1 MKKFNLIFI
10 LALLLGS
17 FIFPTRTLAS
27 TDPLNHVKND
37 LPQEELMNKDSKD
50 GENKGKVLNFK
61 EEKSKKLLM
70 QNPVGGTQKTFTVTK
85 RSLGST
91 EDGELVGE
99 YDTLFGAFGVLKQ
112 NDQAYEYV
120 ITVNKDYDIPE
131 DEAVWD
137 RSDVNILLRSA
148 QGNTYTLK
156 RLGTR
161 LIFYVSRNCK
171 MKTENII
178 LDGNKDGEL
187 TFLSVNGQLTLGSGT
202 VVQNFID
209 VPKYDGPAIYL
220 TGNSTLNIEDG
231 ALIQNNKGDSMG
243 GVIGDN
249 SNDTTIN
256 INGGT
261 FTGNSSV
268 KWGGVIGS
276 FGKVTIN
283 GGTFTGNKGE
293 QGAVVYSNGTLII
306 NGGTF
311 EGNQASYSGGVIAVG
326 GKANL
331 NVNGGTFKGNSA
343 KFGSAIYTSKTQN
356 AVIKDATIEG
366 NVSGFG
372 GIYVNGGSA
381 KIENVNFN
389 NNLAINRG
397 SAIYNRDANV
407 TVNNSTF
414 KDNGKMTDADG
425 TYTCIHGG
433 AIAVEKLNNKDTKL
447 TVIGSTFEGNK
458 VTKDGGAIHVSLADL
473 DISGST
479 FKENEAGNDGG
490 AICFQHGALN
500 IDGATFDNNK
510 SEARGGALFLYGQ
523 KSYTIKNSTIKNNKA
538 KDIGGGITALLG
550 NLTVESSTIESNNS
564 ESLGGGIASVA
575 QGKINLNKC
584 VIKNNIGLG
593 AGGAFVGTGGT
604 QIKGIVNIKG
614 TEFNG
619 NDTGKSGDQTKLLGG
634 GLYIDADIT
643 ANISDSSKFI
653 NNKSGMGGAI
663 FDASFD
669 YKNPADEAKYQNLTI
684 DKSTEFRGNIARTNL
699 YAPPINYDKFDKLKF
714 SDTSDIPHMKG
725 MSKSLLNN
733 YDINY
738 KGDFLII
745 YDANGGKFEDGKTE
759 KQEAQKV
766 NDEITI
772 PAGPVREGFKF
783 TGWRGTKLNADPA
796 SVNKVTLNP
805 GNKFKLDGNYI
816 FAAQWEKIES
826 KVKESKVKDKGYL
839 GTFTIKS
846 PDEFKKKIESHK
858 AYLAGYPD
866 QRVLPEGKMTRAE
879 AVALISRLEGYDLSD
894 SSSRI
899 FSDLKEGSWY
909 NKYINAAFEKG
920 ILVEKSGQDFRPDS
934 PITRA
939 EFAKL
944 IEFIDK
950 KNNSIAPFADVK
962 GHIYEDAINQA
973 YGNNRIAG
981 YPDGTFRPDAPITR
995 AEIVTILNNF
1005 YDRKADEKSLEG
1017 IENLGLL
1024 KHFTDLN
1031 ENHWAYYEIMEA
1043 ANSHECIR
1051 RNENGIVENWIRLIE
1066 DMVK

>member
-50 GENKGKVLNFK
+50 VENKGKVLNFK
-61 EEKSKKLLM
+61 EDKSKKLLM
-70 QNPVGGTQKTFTVTK
+70 QNPVGGTEKTFTVTK
-85 RSLGST
+85 RSVGST
-91 EDGELVGE
+91 GDGTLVGE
-99 YDTLFGAFGVLKQ
+99 FDTLFDAFGACEQ
-112 NDQAYEYV
+112 NDMANEYV
-120 ITVNKDYDIPE
+120 ITVNKDYDIPANE
-131 DEAVWD
+131 DVWS
-137 RSDVNILLRSA
+137 RQDVNILLKSA
-148 QGNTYTLK
+148 DGKTCTLK

-161 LIFYVSRNCK
+161 LIFYVAHNCK
-171 MKTENII
+171 MRVENII

-187 TFLSVNGQLTLGSGT
+187 TFLSENGQLTLGKGT

-209 VPKYDGPAIYL
+209 VPSYDGPAIL
-220 TGNSTLNIEDG
+220 VSSNCVLNIEDG
-231 ALIQNNKGDSMG
+231 AIIQNNNSDTQG
-243 GVIGDN
+243 GVIQARKD
-249 SNDTTIN
+249 STVN
-256 INGGT
+256 ISGGT
-261 FTGNSSV
+261 FKNNKSNTSD
-268 KWGGVIGS
+268 GGAIAASGVLNI
-276 FGKVTIN
+276 T
-283 GGTFTGNKGE
+283 
-293 QGAVVYSNGTLII
+293 
-306 NGGTF
+306 GGTF
-311 EGNQASYSGGVIAVG
+311 ENNEAKKTSGAIFIGKNNSASISNA
-326 GKANL
+326 
-331 NVNGGTFKGNSA
+331 TFKGNKAST
-343 KFGSAIYTSKTQN
+343 GGAIYSSKEFSVSNTTFENNTANWAGAIFSSKKLTLNDVTFKNNKVASAGGALYLQGG
-356 AVIKDATIEG
+356 AEIK
-366 NVSGFG
+366 
-372 GIYVNGGSA
+372 
-381 KIENVNFN
+381 
-389 NNLAINRG
+389 
-397 SAIYNRDANV
+397 
-407 TVNNSTF
+407 NSTF
-414 KDNGKMTDADG
+414 TENSS
-425 TYTCIHGG
+425 
-433 AIAVEKLNNKDTKL
+433 V
-447 TVIGSTFEGNK
+447 S
-458 VTKDGGAIHVSLADL
+458 DGGAVYSVDADI
-473 DISGST
+473 DIDNCT
-479 FKENEAGNDGG
+479 FEKNDS
-490 AICFQHGALN
+490 
-500 IDGATFDNNK
+500 K
-510 SEARGGALFLYGQ
+510 ARGGALLLGVQ
-523 KSYTIKNSTIKNNKA
+523 NNPTVNYTIKNSTIKNNKS
-538 KDIGGGITALLG
+538 KNIGGGITAILG
-550 NLTVESSTIESNNS
+550 TLTVENSSIEANNS
-564 ESLGGGIASVA
+564 DLLGGGIVSVA
-575 QGKINLNKC
+575 QTIVNLNKC
-584 VIKNNIGLG
+584 IIKNNTANG
-593 AGGAFVGTGGT
+593 AAGIFVGTGGS
-604 QIKGIVNIKG
+604 QSKGTVNIKG

-619 NDTGKSGDQTKLLGG
+619 NDTGSKQDQKTLAGG
-634 GLYIDADIT
+634 GIYIDEGVT
-643 ANISDSSKFI
+643 VNISDSSKFI
-653 NNKSGMGGAI
+653 DNKAGFGGAI
-663 FDASFD
+663 YNVSSD
-669 YKNPADEAKYQNLTI
+669 YKNPADETKYQNLSI
-684 DKSTEFRGNIARTNL
+684 DKTTLFKGNEARL
-699 YAPPINYDKFDKLKF
+699 GLFAPPINYDRFDKLKF

-759 KQEAQKV
+759 KQEAHKV

-783 TGWRGTKLNADPA
+783 TGWRGTKVTSDAA

-816 FAAQWEKIES
+816 FAAQWEKIER
-826 KVKESKVKDKGYL
+826 KVKDEGYL

-858 AYLAGYPD
+858 AYLAGYLD

-1005 YDRKADEKSLEG
+1005 YDRKADAKSLEG

-1043 ANSHECIR
+1043 ANSHEYIR

>member
-10 LALLLGS
+10 LAILLGI
-17 FIFPTRTLAS
+17 FVFPTRTLAS

-37 LPQEELMNKDSKD
+37 LPQEELVNKDSKD
-50 GENKGKVLNFK
+50 VENKGKVLNFK
-61 EEKSKKLLM
+61 EDKSKKLLM
-70 QNPVGGTQKTFTVTK
+70 QNPVGGTEKTFTVTK
-85 RSLGST
+85 RSVGST
-91 EDGELVGE
+91 GDGALVGE
-99 YDTLFGAFGVLKQ
+99 FDTLFDAFGVCAQ
-112 NDQAYEYV
+112 NDQSNEYV

-131 DEAVWD
+131 DEGVWS
-137 RSDVNILLRSA
+137 RQDVNILLKSA
-148 QGNTYTLK
+148 EGKTCTLK

-161 LIFYVSRNCK
+161 LIFYVSHDCK
-171 MKTENII
+171 MRVENII

-187 TFLSVNGQLTLGSGT
+187 TFVSENGQLTLGKGT

-209 VPKYDGPAIYL
+209 VPSYDGPAIYL
-220 TGNSTLNIEDG
+220 SGEGALNIEDG
-231 ALIQNNKGDSMG
+231 VAIKDNKSDLTDGYYAGVIYAAENSTVNIKGGEFTNNRSNEKSG
-243 GVIGDN
+243 GVIRSS
-249 SNDTTIN
+249 SN
-256 INGGT
+256 
-261 FTGNSSV
+261 
-268 KWGGVIGS
+268 
-276 FGKVTIN
+276 
-283 GGTFTGNKGE
+283 
-293 QGAVVYSNGTLII
+293 AVVNIS
-306 NGGTF
+306 GGTF
-311 EGNQASYSGGVIAVG
+311 ENNSAEKTGGVIQAY
-326 GKANL
+326 GK
-331 NVNGGTFKGNSA
+331 VNISGGTFKNNKASSGGAVYSS
-343 KFGSAIYTSKTQN
+343 GELSISKT
-356 AVIKDATIEG
+356 T
-366 NVSGFG
+366 F
-372 GIYVNGGSA
+372 
-381 KIENVNFN
+381 ENNT
-389 NNLAINRG
+389 
-397 SAIYNRDANV
+397 ANW
-407 TVNNSTF
+407 
-414 KDNGKMTDADG
+414 
-425 TYTCIHGG
+425 GG
-433 AIAVEKLNNKDTKL
+433 AIFASKKLTLNDVIFKNNKVNSAGGALYLQGEGYIKGSSFTENSAGVSGGAIYCKNANLD
-447 TVIGSTFEGNK
+447 IANSTFEGNN
-458 VTKDGGAIHVSLADL
+458 S
-473 DISGST
+473 
-479 FKENEAGNDGG
+479 GNDGG
-490 AICFQHGALN
+490 AICFQHGDLN

-564 ESLGGGIASVA
+564 GSSGGGIVSLA
-575 QGKINLNKC
+575 QTLINLNSC
-584 VIKNNIGLG
+584 TIKNNTANG
-593 AGGAFVGTGGT
+593 AAGAFIMTANSD
-604 QIKGIVNIKG
+604 IKGTVNIKG

-663 FDASFD
+663 FDAALSYD
-669 YKNPADEAKYQNLTI
+669 NPADTTKYQNLNI
-684 DKSTEFRGNIARTNL
+684 DSSTEFRGNIARANL

-738 KGDFLII
+738 KGDFLTI
-745 YDANGGKFEDGKTE
+745 YDANGGKFEDGKAEKTE
-759 KQEAQKV
+759 NHKD

-772 PAGPVREGFKF
+772 SAAPVREGYKF
-783 TGWRGTKLNADPA
+783 TGWKGTKVTSDAA
-796 SVNKVTLNP
+796 SAKEVTLKP
-805 GNKFKLDGNYI
+805 GDKFTIDGNYI

-866 QRVLPEGKMTRAE
+866 QKVLAEGKMTRAE

-920 ILVEKSGQDFRPDS
+920 ILVEKSGQDFRPDA

-944 IEFIDK
+944 IESIDK

-1005 YDRKADEKSLEG
+1005 YDRKADAKSLEG

>member
-50 GENKGKVLNFK
+50 VENKEKVLNFK
-61 EEKSKKLLM
+61 EDKSKKLLM
-70 QNPVGGTQKTFTVTK
+70 QNPVGGTEKTFTVTK
-85 RSLGST
+85 RSVGST
-91 EDGELVGE
+91 GNGALVGE
-99 YDTLFGAFGVLKQ
+99 FDTLFDAFGACEQ
-112 NDQAYEYV
+112 NDQSNEYV
-120 ITVNKDYDIPE
+120 ITVNKDYDIPANE
-131 DEAVWD
+131 DVWS
-137 RSDVNILLRSA
+137 RQDVNILLKSA
-148 QGNTYTLK
+148 DGKTCTLK

-161 LIFYVSRNCK
+161 LIFYVAHNCK
-171 MKTENII
+171 MRVENII

-187 TFLSVNGQLTLGSGT
+187 TFLSENGQLTLGKGT

-209 VPKYDGPAIYL
+209 VPSYDGPAIL
-220 TGNSTLNIEDG
+220 VSSNCVLNIEDG
-231 ALIQNNKGDSMG
+231 AIIQNNNSDTQG
-243 GVIGDN
+243 GVIQARKD
-249 SNDTTIN
+249 STVN
-256 INGGT
+256 ISGGT
-261 FTGNSSV
+261 FKNNKSNTSD
-268 KWGGVIGS
+268 GGAIAASGVLNI
-276 FGKVTIN
+276 T
-283 GGTFTGNKGE
+283 
-293 QGAVVYSNGTLII
+293 
-306 NGGTF
+306 GGTF
-311 EGNQASYSGGVIAVG
+311 ENNEAKKTSGAIFIGKNNSASISNA
-326 GKANL
+326 
-331 NVNGGTFKGNSA
+331 TFKGNKAST
-343 KFGSAIYTSKTQN
+343 GGAIYSSKEFSVSNTTFENNTANWAGAIFSSKKLTLNDVTFKNNKVASAGGALYLQGG
-356 AVIKDATIEG
+356 AEIK
-366 NVSGFG
+366 
-372 GIYVNGGSA
+372 
-381 KIENVNFN
+381 
-389 NNLAINRG
+389 
-397 SAIYNRDANV
+397 
-407 TVNNSTF
+407 NSTF
-414 KDNGKMTDADG
+414 TENSS
-425 TYTCIHGG
+425 
-433 AIAVEKLNNKDTKL
+433 V
-447 TVIGSTFEGNK
+447 S
-458 VTKDGGAIHVSLADL
+458 DGGAVYSVDADI
-473 DISGST
+473 DIDNCT
-479 FKENEAGNDGG
+479 FEKNDS
-490 AICFQHGALN
+490 
-500 IDGATFDNNK
+500 K
-510 SEARGGALFLYGQ
+510 ARGGALLLGVQ
-523 KSYTIKNSTIKNNKA
+523 NNPTVNYTIKNSTIKNNKS
-538 KDIGGGITALLG
+538 KNIGGGITAILG
-550 NLTVESSTIESNNS
+550 TLTVENSSIEANNS
-564 ESLGGGIASVA
+564 DLLGGGIVSVA
-575 QGKINLNKC
+575 QTIVNLNKC
-584 VIKNNIGLG
+584 IIKNNTANG
-593 AGGAFVGTGGT
+593 AAGIFVGTGGS
-604 QIKGIVNIKG
+604 QSKGTVNIKG

-619 NDTGKSGDQTKLLGG
+619 NDTGSKQDQKTLAGG
-634 GLYIDADIT
+634 GIYIDEGVT
-643 ANISDSSKFI
+643 VNISDSSKFI
-653 NNKSGMGGAI
+653 DNKAGFGGAI
-663 FDASFD
+663 YNVSSD
-669 YKNPADEAKYQNLTI
+669 YKNPADETKYQNLSI
-684 DKSTEFRGNIARTNL
+684 DKTTLFKGNEARL
-699 YAPPINYDKFDKLKF
+699 GLFAPPINYDRFDKLKF

-759 KQEAQKV
+759 KQEAHKV

-783 TGWRGTKLNADPA
+783 TGWRGTKVTSDAA

-826 KVKESKVKDKGYL
+826 KVKDEGYL

-1005 YDRKADEKSLEG
+1005 YDRKADAKSLEG

-1043 ANSHECIR
+1043 ANSHEYIR

>member
-50 GENKGKVLNFK
+50 VENKGKVLNFK
-61 EEKSKKLLM
+61 EDKSKKLLM
-70 QNPVGGTQKTFTVTK
+70 QNPVGGTEKTFTVTK
-85 RSLGST
+85 RSVGST
-91 EDGELVGE
+91 GDGTLVGE
-99 YDTLFGAFGVLKQ
+99 FDTLFDAFGACEQ
-112 NDQAYEYV
+112 NDMANEYV
-120 ITVNKDYDIPE
+120 ITVNKDYDIPANE
-131 DEAVWD
+131 DVWS
-137 RSDVNILLRSA
+137 RQDVNILLKSA
-148 QGNTYTLK
+148 DGKTCTLK

-161 LIFYVSRNCK
+161 LIFYVAHNCK
-171 MKTENII
+171 MRVENII

-187 TFLSVNGQLTLGSGT
+187 TFLSENGQLTLGKGT

-209 VPKYDGPAIYL
+209 VPSYDGPAIL
-220 TGNSTLNIEDG
+220 VSSNCVLNIEDG
-231 ALIQNNKGDSMG
+231 AIIQNNNSDTQG
-243 GVIGDN
+243 GVIQARKD
-249 SNDTTIN
+249 STVN
-256 INGGT
+256 ISGGT
-261 FTGNSSV
+261 FKNNKSNTSD
-268 KWGGVIGS
+268 GGAIAASGVLNI
-276 FGKVTIN
+276 T
-283 GGTFTGNKGE
+283 
-293 QGAVVYSNGTLII
+293 
-306 NGGTF
+306 GGTF
-311 EGNQASYSGGVIAVG
+311 ENNEAKKTSGAIFIGKNNSASISNA
-326 GKANL
+326 
-331 NVNGGTFKGNSA
+331 TFKGNKAST
-343 KFGSAIYTSKTQN
+343 GGAIYSSKEFSVSNTTFENNTANWAGAIFSSKKLTLNDVTFKNNKVASAGGALYLQGG
-356 AVIKDATIEG
+356 AEIK
-366 NVSGFG
+366 
-372 GIYVNGGSA
+372 
-381 KIENVNFN
+381 
-389 NNLAINRG
+389 
-397 SAIYNRDANV
+397 
-407 TVNNSTF
+407 NSTF
-414 KDNGKMTDADG
+414 TENSS
-425 TYTCIHGG
+425 
-433 AIAVEKLNNKDTKL
+433 V
-447 TVIGSTFEGNK
+447 S
-458 VTKDGGAIHVSLADL
+458 DGGAVYSVDADI
-473 DISGST
+473 DIDNCT
-479 FKENEAGNDGG
+479 FEKNDS
-490 AICFQHGALN
+490 
-500 IDGATFDNNK
+500 K
-510 SEARGGALFLYGQ
+510 ARGGALLLGVQ
-523 KSYTIKNSTIKNNKA
+523 NNPTVNYTIKNSTIKNNKS
-538 KDIGGGITALLG
+538 KNIGGGITAILG
-550 NLTVESSTIESNNS
+550 TLTVENSSIEANNS
-564 ESLGGGIASVA
+564 DLLGGGIVSVA
-575 QGKINLNKC
+575 QTIVNLNKC
-584 VIKNNIGLG
+584 IIKNNTANG
-593 AGGAFVGTGGT
+593 AAGIFVGTGGS
-604 QIKGIVNIKG
+604 QSKGTVNIKG

-619 NDTGKSGDQTKLLGG
+619 NDTGSKQDQKTLAGG
-634 GLYIDADIT
+634 GIYIDEGVT
-643 ANISDSSKFI
+643 VNISDSSKFI
-653 NNKSGMGGAI
+653 DNKAGFGGAI
-663 FDASFD
+663 YNVSSD
-669 YKNPADEAKYQNLTI
+669 YKNPADETKYQNLSI
-684 DKSTEFRGNIARTNL
+684 DKTTLFKGNEARL
-699 YAPPINYDKFDKLKF
+699 GLFAPPINYDRFDKLKF

-759 KQEAQKV
+759 KQEAHKV

-783 TGWRGTKLNADPA
+783 TGWRGTKVTSDAA

-826 KVKESKVKDKGYL
+826 KVKDEGYL

-1005 YDRKADEKSLEG
+1005 YDRKADAKSLEG

-1043 ANSHECIR
+1043 ANSHEYIR

>member
-37 LPQEELMNKDSKD
+37 LSQEELMNKDSKD
-50 GENKGKVLNFK
+50 VENKGKVLNFK
-61 EEKSKKLLM
+61 EDKSKKLLM

-187 TFLSVNGQLTLGSGT
+187 TFISVNGELTLGKGT

-209 VPKYDGPAIYL
+209 VTSYDGPAIYL
-220 TGNSTLNIEDG
+220 SGEGALNIEDG
-231 ALIQNNKGDSMG
+231 VAIKDNKSDLTDGYYAGVIYAAENSTVNIKGGEFTNNRSNEKSG
-243 GVIGDN
+243 GVIRSS
-249 SNDTTIN
+249 SN
-256 INGGT
+256 
-261 FTGNSSV
+261 
-268 KWGGVIGS
+268 
-276 FGKVTIN
+276 
-283 GGTFTGNKGE
+283 
-293 QGAVVYSNGTLII
+293 AVVNIS
-306 NGGTF
+306 GGTF
-311 EGNQASYSGGVIAVG
+311 ENNSAEKTGGVIQAY
-326 GKANL
+326 GK
-331 NVNGGTFKGNSA
+331 VNISGGTFKNNKASSGGAVYSS
-343 KFGSAIYTSKTQN
+343 GELSISKTTFEN
-356 AVIKDATIEG
+356 NT
-366 NVSGFG
+366 
-372 GIYVNGGSA
+372 A
-381 KIENVNFN
+381 KW
-389 NNLAINRG
+389 
-397 SAIYNRDANV
+397 
-407 TVNNSTF
+407 
-414 KDNGKMTDADG
+414 
-425 TYTCIHGG
+425 GG
-433 AIAVEKLNNKDTKL
+433 AIFASKKLTLNDVIFKNNKVNSAGGALYLQGGADIKD
-447 TVIGSTFEGNK
+447 STFTENSAG
-458 VTKDGGAIHVSLADL
+458 VSGGAIYCTNANL
-473 DISGST
+473 D
-479 FKENEAGNDGG
+479 
-490 AICFQHGALN
+490 

-510 SEARGGALFLYGQ
+510 SEARGGALFLSGQ
-523 KSYTIKNSTIKNNKA
+523 NNYSIKNSTIKNNKA

-564 ESLGGGIASVA
+564 ESLGGG
-575 QGKINLNKC
+575 
-584 VIKNNIGLG
+584 
-593 AGGAFVGTGGT
+593 
-604 QIKGIVNIKG
+604 
-614 TEFNG
+614 
-619 NDTGKSGDQTKLLGG
+619 
-634 GLYIDADIT
+634 LYIDADIT
-643 ANISDSSKFI
+643 ANISDTSKFI

-663 FDASFD
+663 FDAALSYD
-669 YKNPADEAKYQNLTI
+669 NPADTTKYQNLNI
-684 DKSTEFRGNIARTNL
+684 DISTEFRGNIARANL
-699 YAPPINYDKFDKLKF
+699 YTPPINYDSFDKLKF
-714 SDTSDIPHMKG
+714 SDASDIPHMKG

-759 KQEAQKV
+759 KQETHKV

-783 TGWRGTKLNADPA
+783 TGWRGTKLSADPA

-826 KVKESKVKDKGYL
+826 KVKDKGYL

-846 PDEFKKKIESHK
+846 PDEFKKKIGSHK

-866 QRVLPEGKMTRAE
+866 KKVLAEGKMTRAE

-950 KNNSIAPFADVK
+950 KNNSTSPFADVK

-1005 YDRKADEKSLEG
+1005 YDRKADAKSLEG

-1043 ANSHECIR
+1043 ANSHEYIR

>member
-50 GENKGKVLNFK
+50 VENKGKVLNFK
-61 EEKSKKLLM
+61 EDKSKKLLM
-70 QNPVGGTQKTFTVTK
+70 QNPVGGTEKTFTVTK
-85 RSLGST
+85 RSVGST
-91 EDGELVGE
+91 GDGALVGE
-99 YDTLFGAFGVLKQ
+99 FDTLFDAFGVCSQ
-112 NDQAYEYV
+112 NDQSNEYV

-131 DEAVWD
+131 DEGVWS
-137 RSDVNILLRSA
+137 RQDVNILLKSA
-148 QGNTYTLK
+148 EGKTCTLK

-161 LIFYVSRNCK
+161 LIFCVSHDCK
-171 MKTENII
+171 MRVENII

-187 TFLSVNGQLTLGSGT
+187 TFLSENGQLTLGKGT

-209 VPKYDGPAIYL
+209 VPSYDGPAIL
-220 TGNSTLNIEDG
+220 VSSNCVLNIEDG
-231 ALIQNNKGDSMG
+231 AIIQNNNSDTQG
-243 GVIGDN
+243 GVIQARKDSTVNISGGTFKNNKTNTSDGGAIAAYG
-249 SNDTTIN
+249 TIN
-256 INGGT
+256 IT
-261 FTGNSSV
+261 
-268 KWGGVIGS
+268 
-276 FGKVTIN
+276 
-283 GGTFTGNKGE
+283 
-293 QGAVVYSNGTLII
+293 
-306 NGGTF
+306 GGTF
-311 EGNQASYSGGVIAVG
+311 ENNEAKKTSGAIFIGKNDSASISNA
-326 GKANL
+326 
-331 NVNGGTFKGNSA
+331 TFKGNKA
-343 KFGSAIYTSKTQN
+343 
-356 AVIKDATIEG
+356 
-366 NVSGFG
+366 
-372 GIYVNGGSA
+372 
-381 KIENVNFN
+381 
-389 NNLAINRG
+389 
-397 SAIYNRDANV
+397 
-407 TVNNSTF
+407 ST
-414 KDNGKMTDADG
+414 
-425 TYTCIHGG
+425 GG
-433 AIAVEKLNNKDTKL
+433 AIYSSKEFSVSKTTFENNTANWGGAIFASKKLTLNDVIFKNNKVNSAGGALYLQGEGYIKGSSFTENSAGVSGGAIYCKNANLDI
-447 TVIGSTFEGNK
+447 VRSTFEGNNSGD
-458 VTKDGGAIHVSLADL
+458 DGGAIYCINA
-473 DISGST
+473 
-479 FKENEAGNDGG
+479 N
-490 AICFQHGALN
+490 LN
-500 IDGATFDNNK
+500 IDGATFDKNK
-510 SEARGGALFLYGQ
+510 SEARGGALFLSGQ
-523 KSYTIKNSTIKNNKA
+523 NNYSIKNSTIKNNKA

-550 NLTVESSTIESNNS
+550 NLTVENSSIESNNS

-593 AGGAFVGTGGT
+593 AGGAFVGTGGA

-619 NDTGKSGDQTKLLGG
+619 NDTAKNEEQKNILGG

-653 NNKSGMGGAI
+653 NNKAGVGGAI
-663 FDASFD
+663 FDAALSYD
-669 YKNPADEAKYQNLTI
+669 NPADTTKYQNLNI
-684 DKSTEFRGNIARTNL
+684 DSSTEFKGNVARTNL

-714 SDTSDIPHMKG
+714 SDTSDVPHMKG

-738 KGDFLII
+738 KGYFLTI
-745 YDANGGKFEDGKTE
+745 YDANGGKFEDGKAEKTE
-759 KQEAQKV
+759 NHKD

-772 PAGPVREGFKF
+772 SAAPVREGYKF
-783 TGWRGTKLNADPA
+783 TGWKGTKVTSDAA
-796 SVNKVTLNP
+796 SAKEVTLKP
-805 GNKFKLDGNYI
+805 GDKFTIDGNYI
-816 FAAQWEKIES
+816 FAAQWEKI
-826 KVKESKVKDKGYL
+826 ESKVKDKGYL

-973 YGNNRIAG
+973 YGNNHIAG

-1005 YDRKADEKSLEG
+1005 YNRKADAKSLEG

-1043 ANSHECIR
+1043 ANSHEYIR

>member
-10 LALLLGS
+10 LALLLGI

-50 GENKGKVLNFK
+50 VENKGEVLNFK
-61 EEKSKKLLM
+61 EDKSKKLLM
-70 QNPVGGTQKTFTVTK
+70 QNPMGGTQKTFTVTK
-85 RSLGST
+85 RTVGST

-120 ITVNKDYDIPE
+120 ITVNKDYDIPA

-156 RLGTR
+156 RIGTR
-161 LIFYVSRNCK
+161 VIFYVSRNCK

-187 TFLSVNGQLTLGSGT
+187 TLLSENGQLTLGNGT

-209 VPKYDGPAIYL
+209 VPTADGPAINL
-220 TGNSTLNIEDG
+220 ISGSTLNIEDG
-231 ALIQNNKGDSMG
+231 AKIQDNTGNYVGGIIEGDS
-243 GVIGDN
+243 
-249 SNDTTIN
+249 STTIN
-256 INGGT
+256 INGGI
-261 FTGNSSV
+261 FSGNSCA
-268 KWGGVIGS
+268 KFGGVIGS

-283 GGTFTGNKGE
+283 GGTFTGNKGNR
-293 QGAVVYSNGTLII
+293 GAVVYSNGTLNI

-311 EGNQASYSGGVIAVG
+311 EGNQASYSGGVIEVG
-326 GKANL
+326 SKANL
-331 NVNGGTFKGNSA
+331 NVNGGTFKGNSG
-343 KFGSAIYTSKTQN
+343 KFGSAIYTSNTNNVEIKN
-356 AVIKDATIEG
+356 AAIEG
-366 NVSGFG
+366 NASGFG
-372 GIYVNGGSA
+372 SIYFNGGSA
-381 KIENVNFN
+381 NVENVSFN
-389 NNLAINRG
+389 NNLAFNRG
-397 SAIYNRDANV
+397 SAIYNRDADV
-407 TVNNSTF
+407 TVNKSTF
-414 KDNGKMTDADG
+414 KDNGEMTDAEG

-433 AIAVEKLNNKDTKL
+433 AIAIEKLKNNDTKL
-447 TVIGSTFEGNK
+447 TVKSSTFEGNK
-458 VTKDGGAIHVSLADL
+458 AKKDGGAIHGSLANL
-473 DISGST
+473 DVSGST
-479 FKENEAGNDGG
+479 FKENKAGNDGG
-490 AICFQHGALN
+490 AICFQHGVLN
-500 IDGATFDNNK
+500 IDGTTFDNNK

-538 KDIGGGITALLG
+538 TQMGGGIAALFG
-550 NLTVESSTIESNNS
+550 NLTVENSIIEANNS
-564 ESLGGGIASVA
+564 GSSGGGIVSLA
-575 QGKINLNKC
+575 QNLINLNSC
-584 VIKNNIGLG
+584 TIKNNTANG
-593 AGGAFVGTGGT
+593 AAGAFIMTANSGINGT
-604 QIKGIVNIKG
+604 VNIKG

-619 NDTGKSGDQTKLLGG
+619 NDTGEIGDQTKLLGG
-634 GLYIDADIT
+634 GLYIDANTT
-643 ANISDSSKFI
+643 ANISEASKFI

-663 FDASFD
+663 FDASCD
-669 YKNPADEAKYQNLTI
+669 YNNPADEAKYQNLTI
-684 DKSTEFRGNIARTNL
+684 DKSTEFRGNIARANL
-699 YAPPINYDKFDKLKF
+699 FAPPINYDKFDKLKF

-759 KQEAQKV
+759 KQEAHKV

-783 TGWRGTKLNADPA
+783 TGWMGTKLSADPA

-826 KVKESKVKDKGYL
+826 KVKDKGYL

-846 PDEFKKKIESHK
+846 SDEFKKKIEIHK
-858 AYLAGYPD
+858 AYLAGYLD

-879 AVALISRLEGYDLSD
+879 AVSLISRLEGYDLSD

-981 YPDGTFRPDAPITR
+981 YPDGTFRPDASITR

>member
-50 GENKGKVLNFK
+50 VENKEKVLNFK
-61 EEKSKKLLM
+61 EDKSKKLLM
-70 QNPVGGTQKTFTVTK
+70 QNPVGGTEKTFTVTK

-91 EDGELVGE
+91 GNGALVGE
-99 YDTLFGAFGVLKQ
+99 FDTLFDAFGACEQ
-112 NDQAYEYV
+112 NDQSNEYV
-120 ITVNKDYDIPE
+120 ITVNKDYDIPANE
-131 DEAVWD
+131 DVWS
-137 RSDVNILLRSA
+137 RQDVNILLKSA
-148 QGNTYTLK
+148 DGKTCTLK

-161 LIFYVSRNCK
+161 LIFYVAHNCK
-171 MKTENII
+171 MRVENII

-187 TFLSVNGQLTLGSGT
+187 TFLSENGQLTLGKGT

-209 VPKYDGPAIYL
+209 VPSYDGPAIL
-220 TGNSTLNIEDG
+220 VSSNCVLNIEDG
-231 ALIQNNKGDSMG
+231 AIIQNNNSDTQG
-243 GVIGDN
+243 GVIQARKD
-249 SNDTTIN
+249 STVN
-256 INGGT
+256 ISGGT
-261 FTGNSSV
+261 FKNNKSNTSD
-268 KWGGVIGS
+268 GGAIAASGVLNI
-276 FGKVTIN
+276 T
-283 GGTFTGNKGE
+283 
-293 QGAVVYSNGTLII
+293 
-306 NGGTF
+306 GGTF
-311 EGNQASYSGGVIAVG
+311 ENNEAKKTSGAIFIGKNNSASISNA
-326 GKANL
+326 
-331 NVNGGTFKGNSA
+331 TFKGNKAST
-343 KFGSAIYTSKTQN
+343 GGAIYSSKEFSVSNTTFENNTANWAGAIFSSKKLTLNDVTFKNNKVASAGGALYLQGG
-356 AVIKDATIEG
+356 AEIK
-366 NVSGFG
+366 
-372 GIYVNGGSA
+372 
-381 KIENVNFN
+381 
-389 NNLAINRG
+389 
-397 SAIYNRDANV
+397 
-407 TVNNSTF
+407 NSTF
-414 KDNGKMTDADG
+414 TENSS
-425 TYTCIHGG
+425 
-433 AIAVEKLNNKDTKL
+433 V
-447 TVIGSTFEGNK
+447 S
-458 VTKDGGAIHVSLADL
+458 DGGAVYSVDADI
-473 DISGST
+473 DIDNCT
-479 FKENEAGNDGG
+479 FEKNDS
-490 AICFQHGALN
+490 
-500 IDGATFDNNK
+500 K
-510 SEARGGALFLYGQ
+510 ARGGALLLGVQ
-523 KSYTIKNSTIKNNKA
+523 NNPTVNYTIKNSTIKNNKS
-538 KDIGGGITALLG
+538 KNIGGGITAILG
-550 NLTVESSTIESNNS
+550 TLTVENSSIEANNS
-564 ESLGGGIASVA
+564 DLLGGGIVSVA
-575 QGKINLNKC
+575 QTIVNLNKC
-584 VIKNNIGLG
+584 IIKNNTANG
-593 AGGAFVGTGGT
+593 AAGIFVGTGGS
-604 QIKGIVNIKG
+604 QIKGTVNIKG

-619 NDTGKSGDQTKLLGG
+619 NDTGSKQDQKTLAGG
-634 GLYIDADIT
+634 GIYIDEGVT
-643 ANISDSSKFI
+643 VNISDSSKFI
-653 NNKSGMGGAI
+653 DNKAGFGGAI
-663 FDASFD
+663 YNVSSD
-669 YKNPADEAKYQNLTI
+669 YKNPADETKYQNLSI
-684 DKSTEFRGNIARTNL
+684 DKTTLFKGNEARL
-699 YAPPINYDKFDKLKF
+699 GLFAPPINYDRFDKLKF

-745 YDANGGKFEDGKTE
+745 YDANGGKFEDGKAEKTE
-759 KQEAQKV
+759 NHKD

-783 TGWRGTKLNADPA
+783 TGWRGTKLSADPA
-796 SVNKVTLNP
+796 SAKEVTLNP
-805 GNKFKLDGNYI
+805 GDKFTIDGNYI

-866 QRVLPEGKMTRAE
+866 QKVLAEGKMTRAE

-981 YPDGTFRPDAPITR
+981 YPDGTFRPDASITR

-1005 YDRKADEKSLEG
+1005 YNRKADAKSLEG

-1043 ANSHECIR
+1043 ANSHEYIR

>member
-50 GENKGKVLNFK
+50 VENKEKVLNFK
-61 EEKSKKLLM
+61 EDKSKKLLM
-70 QNPVGGTQKTFTVTK
+70 QNPVGGTEKTFTVTK

-91 EDGELVGE
+91 GNGALVGE
-99 YDTLFGAFGVLKQ
+99 FDTLFDAFGACEQ
-112 NDQAYEYV
+112 NDQSNEYV
-120 ITVNKDYDIPE
+120 ITVNKDYDIPANE
-131 DEAVWD
+131 DVWS
-137 RSDVNILLRSA
+137 RQDVNILLKSA
-148 QGNTYTLK
+148 DGKTCTLK

-161 LIFYVSRNCK
+161 LIFYVAHNCK
-171 MKTENII
+171 MRVENII

-187 TFLSVNGQLTLGSGT
+187 TFLSENGQLTLGKGT

-209 VPKYDGPAIYL
+209 VPSYDGPAIL
-220 TGNSTLNIEDG
+220 VSSNCVLNIEDG
-231 ALIQNNKGDSMG
+231 AIIQNNNSDTQG
-243 GVIGDN
+243 GVIQARKD
-249 SNDTTIN
+249 STVN
-256 INGGT
+256 ISGGT
-261 FTGNSSV
+261 FKNNKSNTSD
-268 KWGGVIGS
+268 GGAIAASGVLNI
-276 FGKVTIN
+276 T
-283 GGTFTGNKGE
+283 
-293 QGAVVYSNGTLII
+293 
-306 NGGTF
+306 GGTF
-311 EGNQASYSGGVIAVG
+311 ENNEAKKTSGAIFIGKNNSASISNA
-326 GKANL
+326 
-331 NVNGGTFKGNSA
+331 TFKGNKAST
-343 KFGSAIYTSKTQN
+343 GGAIYSSKEFSVSNTTFENNTANWAGAIFSSKKLTLNDVTFKNNKVASAGGALYLQGG
-356 AVIKDATIEG
+356 AEIK
-366 NVSGFG
+366 
-372 GIYVNGGSA
+372 
-381 KIENVNFN
+381 
-389 NNLAINRG
+389 
-397 SAIYNRDANV
+397 
-407 TVNNSTF
+407 NSTF
-414 KDNGKMTDADG
+414 TENSS
-425 TYTCIHGG
+425 
-433 AIAVEKLNNKDTKL
+433 V
-447 TVIGSTFEGNK
+447 S
-458 VTKDGGAIHVSLADL
+458 DGGAVYSVDADI
-473 DISGST
+473 DIDNCT
-479 FKENEAGNDGG
+479 FEKNDS
-490 AICFQHGALN
+490 
-500 IDGATFDNNK
+500 K
-510 SEARGGALFLYGQ
+510 ARGGALLLGVQ
-523 KSYTIKNSTIKNNKA
+523 NNPTVNYTIKNSTIKNNKS
-538 KDIGGGITALLG
+538 KNIGGGITAILG
-550 NLTVESSTIESNNS
+550 TLTVENSSIEANNS
-564 ESLGGGIASVA
+564 DLLGGGIVSVA
-575 QGKINLNKC
+575 QTIVNLNKC
-584 VIKNNIGLG
+584 IIKNNTANG
-593 AGGAFVGTGGT
+593 AAGIFVGTGGS
-604 QIKGIVNIKG
+604 QSKGTVNIKG

-619 NDTGKSGDQTKLLGG
+619 NDTGSKQDQKTLAGG
-634 GLYIDADIT
+634 GIYIDEGVT
-643 ANISDSSKFI
+643 VNISDSSKFI
-653 NNKSGMGGAI
+653 DNKAGFGGAI
-663 FDASFD
+663 YNVSSD
-669 YKNPADEAKYQNLTI
+669 YKNPADETKYQNLSI
-684 DKSTEFRGNIARTNL
+684 DKTTLFKGNEARL
-699 YAPPINYDKFDKLKF
+699 GLFAPPINYDRFDKLKF

-759 KQEAQKV
+759 KQEAHKV

-783 TGWRGTKLNADPA
+783 TGWRGTKVTSDAA

-826 KVKESKVKDKGYL
+826 KVKDEGYL

-1005 YDRKADEKSLEG
+1005 YDRKADAKSLEG

-1043 ANSHECIR
+1043 ANSHEYIR

>member
-50 GENKGKVLNFK
+50 VENKEKVLNFK

-91 EDGELVGE
+91 GDGALVGE
-99 YDTLFGAFGVLKQ
+99 YDTLYGAFGACEQ
-112 NDQAYEYV
+112 NDQSYEYV
-120 ITVNKDYDIPE
+120 ITVNNDYDIPA
-131 DEAVWD
+131 DEMVWS
-137 RSDVNILLRSA
+137 RQHVNILLKSA
-148 QGNTYTLK
+148 KGKTCTLK

-161 LIFYVSRNCK
+161 LIFYVAKDCK
-171 MKTENII
+171 MRVENII

-187 TFLSVNGQLTLGSGT
+187 TFLSENGQLTLGNGT

-209 VPKYDGPAIYL
+209 VPTADGPAILVYP
-220 TGNSTLNIEDG
+220 NCVLNIEEG
-231 ALIQNNKGDSMG
+231 AIVQDNTSNTQG
-243 GVIGDN
+243 GVIQARKDSTVNIRGGIFRN
-249 SNDTTIN
+249 NKSNTSDGGAIAASGVLN
-256 INGGT
+256 IT
-261 FTGNSSV
+261 
-268 KWGGVIGS
+268 
-276 FGKVTIN
+276 
-283 GGTFTGNKGE
+283 
-293 QGAVVYSNGTLII
+293 
-306 NGGTF
+306 GGTF
-311 EGNQASYSGGVIAVG
+311 ENNEAKKTSGAIFIGKNNSASISNA
-326 GKANL
+326 
-331 NVNGGTFKGNSA
+331 TFKGNKAST
-343 KFGSAIYTSKTQN
+343 GGAIYSSKEFSVSKTTFEN
-356 AVIKDATIEG
+356 NTAKWGGAIFASKKLTLNDSTFKNNKVISA
-366 NVSGFG
+366 G
-372 GIYVNGGSA
+372 GALYLQGGA
-381 KIENVNFN
+381 EIK
-389 NNLAINRG
+389 
-397 SAIYNRDANV
+397 
-407 TVNNSTF
+407 NSTF
-414 KDNGKMTDADG
+414 TENSS
-425 TYTCIHGG
+425 
-433 AIAVEKLNNKDTKL
+433 V
-447 TVIGSTFEGNK
+447 S
-458 VTKDGGAIHVSLADL
+458 DGGAVYSVDADI
-473 DISGST
+473 DIDNCT
-479 FKENEAGNDGG
+479 FEKNDS
-490 AICFQHGALN
+490 
-500 IDGATFDNNK
+500 K
-510 SEARGGALFLYGQ
+510 ARGGALLLGVQ
-523 KSYTIKNSTIKNNKA
+523 NNPTVNYTIKNSTIKNNKS
-538 KDIGGGITALLG
+538 KNIGGGITAILG
-550 NLTVESSTIESNNS
+550 TLTVENSSIEANNS
-564 ESLGGGIASVA
+564 DLLGGGIVSVA
-575 QGKINLNKC
+575 QTIVNLNKC
-584 VIKNNIGLG
+584 IIKNNTANG
-593 AGGAFVGTGGT
+593 AAGIFVGTGGS
-604 QIKGIVNIKG
+604 QIKGTVNIKG

-619 NDTGKSGDQTKLLGG
+619 NDTGSKQDQKTLAGG
-634 GLYIDADIT
+634 GIYIDEGVT
-643 ANISDSSKFI
+643 VNISDSSKFI
-653 NNKSGMGGAI
+653 DNKAGFGGAI
-663 FDASFD
+663 YNVSSD
-669 YKNPADEAKYQNLTI
+669 YKNPADETKYQNLSI
-684 DKSTEFRGNIARTNL
+684 DKTTLFKGNEARL
-699 YAPPINYDKFDKLKF
+699 GLFAPPINYDRFDKLKF

-759 KQEAQKV
+759 KQEAHKV

-783 TGWRGTKLNADPA
+783 TGWKGTKLSADPA

-816 FAAQWEKIES
+816 FVAQWEKIES
-826 KVKESKVKDKGYL
+826 KVKDEGYL

-846 PDEFKKKIESHK
+846 SGEFKKKIEIHK

-866 QRVLPEGKMTRAE
+866 QKVLAEGKMTRAE

>member
-187 TFLSVNGQLTLGSGT
+187 TFISVNGELTLGKGT

-209 VPKYDGPAIYL
+209 VTSYDGPAIYL
-220 TGNSTLNIEDG
+220 SGEGALNIEDG
-231 ALIQNNKGDSMG
+231 VAIKDNKSDLTDGYYAGVIYAAENSTVNIKGGEFTNNRSNEKSG
-243 GVIGDN
+243 GVIRSS
-249 SNDTTIN
+249 SN
-256 INGGT
+256 
-261 FTGNSSV
+261 
-268 KWGGVIGS
+268 
-276 FGKVTIN
+276 
-283 GGTFTGNKGE
+283 
-293 QGAVVYSNGTLII
+293 AVVNIS
-306 NGGTF
+306 GGTF
-311 EGNQASYSGGVIAVG
+311 ENNSAEKTGGVIQAY
-326 GKANL
+326 GK
-331 NVNGGTFKGNSA
+331 VNISGGTFKNNKASSGEAVYSS
-343 KFGSAIYTSKTQN
+343 GELSISKT
-356 AVIKDATIEG
+356 T
-366 NVSGFG
+366 F
-372 GIYVNGGSA
+372 
-381 KIENVNFN
+381 ENNT
-389 NNLAINRG
+389 
-397 SAIYNRDANV
+397 ANW
-407 TVNNSTF
+407 
-414 KDNGKMTDADG
+414 
-425 TYTCIHGG
+425 GG
-433 AIAVEKLNNKDTKL
+433 AIFASKKLTLDETTFKNNKVKSAGGALYLQGGGYIKGSSFTENSAGVSGGAIYCQNLKL
-447 TVIGSTFEGNK
+447 DLDGTTFTENSS
-458 VTKDGGAIHVSLADL
+458 VSDGGAIYCKNADL
-473 DISGST
+473 
-479 FKENEAGNDGG
+479 
-490 AICFQHGALN
+490 N
-500 IDGATFDNNK
+500 IYGATFDNNK
-510 SEARGGALFLYGQ
+510 SEARGGALFLSGQ
-523 KSYTIKNSTIKNNKA
+523 NAHTIKNITIKNNKA
-538 KDIGGGITALLG
+538 KDLGGGITSLLG
-550 NLTVESSTIESNNS
+550 NLTVEDSIIEANNS
-564 ESLGGGIASVA
+564 DSLGGGIVSVA
-575 QGKINLNKC
+575 QTIVNLNRC
-584 VIKNNIGLG
+584 TIKNNTANG
-593 AGGAFVGTGGT
+593 AGGVFVGTGGT
-604 QIKGIVNIKG
+604 SIKGTVNIKG

-619 NDTGKSGDQTKLLGG
+619 NDTGESGDQTNLLGG

-643 ANISDSSKFI
+643 ANISEASKFI

-663 FDASFD
+663 FDASID
-669 YKNPADEAKYQNLTI
+669 YKNPADETKYQNLTI
-684 DKSTEFRGNIARTNL
+684 DKTTLFKGNVARAGL
-699 YAPPINYDKFDKLKF
+699 YAPPINYDRFDKLKF

-745 YDANGGKFEDGKTE
+745 YDAKGGKFEDGKTE
-759 KQEAQKV
+759 KQESHKV

-783 TGWRGTKLNADPA
+783 TGWRGTKLSADPA

-826 KVKESKVKDKGYL
+826 KVDESKVKDKGYL

-858 AYLAGYPD
+858 AYLAGYPN
-866 QRVLPEGKMTRAE
+866 QKVLAEGKMTRAE

-1005 YDRKADEKSLEG
+1005 YDRKADAKSLEG

>member
-70 QNPVGGTQKTFTVTK
+70 QNPVGGTEKTFTVTK
-85 RSLGST
+85 RSVGST
-91 EDGELVGE
+91 GDGTLVGE
-99 YDTLFGAFGVLKQ
+99 FDTLFDAFGACEQ
-112 NDQAYEYV
+112 NDMANEYV
-120 ITVNKDYDIPE
+120 ITVNKDYVIPE
-131 DEAVWD
+131 DEGVWS
-137 RSDVNILLRSA
+137 RHDVNIILKSA
-148 QGNTYTLK
+148 QGKKCTLK

-161 LIFYVSRNCK
+161 LIFYVAKDCK
-171 MKTENII
+171 MQVENII

-187 TFLSVNGQLTLGSGT
+187 TFLSDNGQLTLGNGT

-209 VPKYDGPAIYL
+209 VPTADGPAILVYP
-220 TGNSTLNIEDG
+220 NCVLNIEEG
-231 ALIQNNKGDSMG
+231 AIVQDNTSNTQG
-243 GVIGDN
+243 GVIQARKDSTVNIRGGIFRN
-249 SNDTTIN
+249 NKSNTSDGGAIAASGVLN
-256 INGGT
+256 IT
-261 FTGNSSV
+261 
-268 KWGGVIGS
+268 
-276 FGKVTIN
+276 
-283 GGTFTGNKGE
+283 
-293 QGAVVYSNGTLII
+293 
-306 NGGTF
+306 GGTF
-311 EGNQASYSGGVIAVG
+311 ENNEAKKTSGAIFIGKNNSASISNA
-326 GKANL
+326 
-331 NVNGGTFKGNSA
+331 TFKGNKAST
-343 KFGSAIYTSKTQN
+343 GGAIYSSKEFSVSKTTFEN
-356 AVIKDATIEG
+356 NTAKW
-366 NVSGFG
+366 G
-372 GIYVNGGSA
+372 G
-381 KIENVNFN
+381 
-389 NNLAINRG
+389 AIFASKKLTLN
-397 SAIYNRDANV
+397 D
-407 TVNNSTF
+407 STF
-414 KDNGKMTDADG
+414 KNNKVISAGGALYLQGEGYIKGSSFTENSAG
-425 TYTCIHGG
+425 VSGG
-433 AIAVEKLNNKDTKL
+433 AIYCKDANL
-447 TVIGSTFEGNK
+447 DIANSTFEGNNSGD
-458 VTKDGGAIHVSLADL
+458 DGGAIYCTNA
-473 DISGST
+473 
-479 FKENEAGNDGG
+479 N
-490 AICFQHGALN
+490 LN
-500 IDGATFDNNK
+500 IDGATFDKNK
-510 SEARGGALFLYGQ
+510 SEARGGALFLNGQ
-523 KSYTIKNSTIKNNKA
+523 KTYTIKNSTIKNNNA
-538 KDIGGGITALLG
+538 KDIGGGI
-550 NLTVESSTIESNNS
+550 
-564 ESLGGGIASVA
+564 
-575 QGKINLNKC
+575 
-584 VIKNNIGLG
+584 
-593 AGGAFVGTGGT
+593 AGGVFVGTGGT
-604 QIKGIVNIKG
+604 QIKGTVNIKG

-669 YKNPADEAKYQNLTI
+669 YENPADKAKYQNLTI
-684 DKSTEFRGNIARTNL
+684 DKSTEFRGNIARANL

-738 KGDFLII
+738 KGDFLTI

-759 KQEAQKV
+759 KQEAHKV

-783 TGWRGTKLNADPA
+783 TGWKGTKLSADPA

-826 KVKESKVKDKGYL
+826 KVKDEGYL

-846 PDEFKKKIESHK
+846 SDEFKKKIESHK

-1005 YDRKADEKSLEG
+1005 YDRKADAKSLEG

>member
-50 GENKGKVLNFK
+50 VENKEKVLNFK
-61 EEKSKKLLM
+61 EDKSKKLLM
-70 QNPVGGTQKTFTVTK
+70 QNPVGGTEKTFTVTK

-91 EDGELVGE
+91 GNGALVGE
-99 YDTLFGAFGVLKQ
+99 FDTLFDAFGACEQ
-112 NDQAYEYV
+112 NDQSNEYV
-120 ITVNKDYDIPE
+120 ITVNKDYDIPANE
-131 DEAVWD
+131 DVWS
-137 RSDVNILLRSA
+137 RQDVNILLKSA
-148 QGNTYTLK
+148 DGKTCTLK

-161 LIFYVSRNCK
+161 LIFYVAHNCK
-171 MKTENII
+171 MRVENII

-187 TFLSVNGQLTLGSGT
+187 TFLSENGQLTLGKGT

-209 VPKYDGPAIYL
+209 VPSYDGPAIL
-220 TGNSTLNIEDG
+220 VSSNCVLNIEDG
-231 ALIQNNKGDSMG
+231 AIIQNNNSDTQG
-243 GVIGDN
+243 GVIQARKD
-249 SNDTTIN
+249 STVN
-256 INGGT
+256 ISGGT
-261 FTGNSSV
+261 FKNNKSNTSD
-268 KWGGVIGS
+268 GGAIAASGVLNI
-276 FGKVTIN
+276 T
-283 GGTFTGNKGE
+283 
-293 QGAVVYSNGTLII
+293 
-306 NGGTF
+306 GGTF
-311 EGNQASYSGGVIAVG
+311 ENNEAKKTSGAIFIGKNNSASISNA
-326 GKANL
+326 
-331 NVNGGTFKGNSA
+331 TFKGNKAST
-343 KFGSAIYTSKTQN
+343 GGAIYSSKEFSVSNTTFENNTANWAGAIFSSKKLTLNDVTFKNNKVASAGGALYLQGG
-356 AVIKDATIEG
+356 AEIK
-366 NVSGFG
+366 
-372 GIYVNGGSA
+372 
-381 KIENVNFN
+381 
-389 NNLAINRG
+389 
-397 SAIYNRDANV
+397 
-407 TVNNSTF
+407 NSTF
-414 KDNGKMTDADG
+414 TENSS
-425 TYTCIHGG
+425 
-433 AIAVEKLNNKDTKL
+433 V
-447 TVIGSTFEGNK
+447 S
-458 VTKDGGAIHVSLADL
+458 DGGAVYSVDADI
-473 DISGST
+473 DIDNCT
-479 FKENEAGNDGG
+479 FEKNDS
-490 AICFQHGALN
+490 
-500 IDGATFDNNK
+500 K
-510 SEARGGALFLYGQ
+510 ARGGALLLGVQ
-523 KSYTIKNSTIKNNKA
+523 NNPTVNYTIKNSTIKNNKS
-538 KDIGGGITALLG
+538 KNIGGGITAILG
-550 NLTVESSTIESNNS
+550 TLTVENSSIEANNS
-564 ESLGGGIASVA
+564 DLLGGGIVSVA
-575 QGKINLNKC
+575 QTIVNLNKC
-584 VIKNNIGLG
+584 IIKNNTANG
-593 AGGAFVGTGGT
+593 AAGIFVGTGGS
-604 QIKGIVNIKG
+604 QSKGTVNIKG

-619 NDTGKSGDQTKLLGG
+619 NDTGSKQDQKTLAGG
-634 GLYIDADIT
+634 GIYIDEGVT
-643 ANISDSSKFI
+643 VNISDSSKFI
-653 NNKSGMGGAI
+653 DNKAGFGGAI
-663 FDASFD
+663 YNVSSD
-669 YKNPADEAKYQNLTI
+669 YKNPADETKYQNLSI
-684 DKSTEFRGNIARTNL
+684 DKTTLFKGNEARL
-699 YAPPINYDKFDKLKF
+699 GLFAPPINYDRFDKLKF

-759 KQEAQKV
+759 KQEAHKV

-783 TGWRGTKLNADPA
+783 TGWRGTKVTSDAA

-816 FAAQWEKIES
+816 FAAQWEKIER
-826 KVKESKVKDKGYL
+826 KVKDEGYL

-858 AYLAGYPD
+858 AYLAGYLD

-1005 YDRKADEKSLEG
+1005 YDRKADAKSLEG

-1043 ANSHECIR
+1043 ANSHEYIR

>member
-50 GENKGKVLNFK
+50 VENKGKVLNFK
-61 EEKSKKLLM
+61 EDKSKKLLM
-70 QNPVGGTQKTFTVTK
+70 QNPVGGTEKTFTVTK
-85 RSLGST
+85 RSVGST
-91 EDGELVGE
+91 GDGTLVGE
-99 YDTLFGAFGVLKQ
+99 FDTLFDAFGACEQ
-112 NDQAYEYV
+112 NDMANEYV
-120 ITVNKDYDIPE
+120 ITVNKDYDIPANE
-131 DEAVWD
+131 DVWS
-137 RSDVNILLRSA
+137 RQDVNILLKSA
-148 QGNTYTLK
+148 DGKTCTLK

-161 LIFYVSRNCK
+161 LIFYVAHNCK
-171 MKTENII
+171 MRVENII

-187 TFLSVNGQLTLGSGT
+187 TFLSENGQLTLGKGT

-209 VPKYDGPAIYL
+209 VPSYDGPAIL
-220 TGNSTLNIEDG
+220 VSSNCVLNIEDG
-231 ALIQNNKGDSMG
+231 AIIQNNNSDTQG
-243 GVIGDN
+243 GVIQARKD
-249 SNDTTIN
+249 STVN
-256 INGGT
+256 ISGGT
-261 FTGNSSV
+261 FKNNKSNTSD
-268 KWGGVIGS
+268 GGAIAASGVLNI
-276 FGKVTIN
+276 T
-283 GGTFTGNKGE
+283 
-293 QGAVVYSNGTLII
+293 
-306 NGGTF
+306 GGTF
-311 EGNQASYSGGVIAVG
+311 ENNEAKKTSGAIFIGKNNSASISNA
-326 GKANL
+326 
-331 NVNGGTFKGNSA
+331 TFKGNKAST
-343 KFGSAIYTSKTQN
+343 GGAIYSSKEFSVSNTTFENNTANWAGAIFSSKKLTLNDVTFKNNKVASAGGALYLQGG
-356 AVIKDATIEG
+356 AEIK
-366 NVSGFG
+366 
-372 GIYVNGGSA
+372 
-381 KIENVNFN
+381 
-389 NNLAINRG
+389 
-397 SAIYNRDANV
+397 
-407 TVNNSTF
+407 NSTF
-414 KDNGKMTDADG
+414 TENSAGVS
-425 TYTCIHGG
+425 GG
-433 AIAVEKLNNKDTKL
+433 AIYCQNLKLD
-447 TVIGSTFEGNK
+447 VAGSTFTENSSAS
-458 VTKDGGAIHVSLADL
+458 DGGALYCQNADL
-473 DISGST
+473 DVAGS
-479 FKENEAGNDGG
+479 
-490 AICFQHGALN
+490 
-500 IDGATFDNNK
+500 TFDNNK
-510 SEARGGALFLYGQ
+510 SNEARGGALFLYGQ
-523 KSYTIKNSTIKNNKA
+523 KSYTIKDSTIKNNKA
-538 KDIGGGITALLG
+538 TQIGGGIAALLG
-550 NLTVESSTIESNNS
+550 NLTVENSTIEANNS
-564 ESLGGGIASVA
+564 SSLGGGLVSVA
-575 QGKINLNKC
+575 GTTINLNKC
-584 VIKNNIGLG
+584 TIKNNTANG
-593 AGGAFVGTGGT
+593 AGGAFIGTGGT
-604 QIKGIVNIKG
+604 QIKGTVNIKG

-619 NDTGKSGDQTKLLGG
+619 NDTGEGGDQTNLLGG

-643 ANISDSSKFI
+643 ANISEASKFI

-663 FDASFD
+663 FDASID
-669 YKNPADEAKYQNLTI
+669 YNNPADETKYQNLTI
-684 DKSTEFRGNIARTNL
+684 DKTTLFKGNVARAGL
-699 YAPPINYDKFDKLKF
+699 FAPPINYDRFDKLKF

-759 KQEAQKV
+759 KQETHKV

-783 TGWRGTKLNADPA
+783 TGWRGTKLSADPA

-816 FAAQWEKIES
+816 FVAQWEKIES
-826 KVKESKVKDKGYL
+826 KVKDEGYL

-846 PDEFKKKIESHK
+846 SGEFKKKIEIHK

-866 QRVLPEGKMTRAE
+866 QKVLAEGKMTRAE

-1005 YDRKADEKSLEG
+1005 YDRKADAKSLEG

-1043 ANSHECIR
+1043 ANSHEYIR